1 LNVLLKSKKLDILL
15 ITAVVLISSAAIA
28 YAQIQNPISSGS
40 FAELIK
46 RIAQEIRPIAI
57 TFSVVFIIYSGFLF
71 VTASGNQEKLKS
83 AKTTF
88 TWTIVGTAIVVGA
101 SLLAEVVINT
111 IRNL

>member
-1 LNVLLKSKKLDILL
+1 MTWLKSKKLAILIL
-15 ITAVVLISSAAIA
+15 TAVVLIFSAIA
-28 YAQIQNPISSGS
+28 VYAQITNPISSNS
-40 FAELIK
+40 FADLIK

-71 VTASGNQEKLKS
+71 VTASENQEKLKS

-111 IRNL
+111 IKKL

>member
-1 LNVLLKSKKLDILL
+1 MFKSKKSAILIL
-15 ITAVVLISSAAIA
+15 TAVVLIFEATAI
-28 YAQIQNPISSGS
+28 YAQIKNPIGSDS

-71 VTASGNQEKLKS
+71 VTASGNPEKLKS
-83 AKTTF
+83 ARTTF

>member
-1 LNVLLKSKKLDILL
+1 MFKSKKLDILIL
-15 ITAVVLISSAAIA
+15 AVILLVLGVTAS
-28 YAQIQNPISSGS
+28 YAQIQNPISSNS
-40 FAELIK
+40 FADLIK
-46 RIAQEIRPIAI
+46 KIAQDIRPIAI

-71 VTASGNQEKLKS
+71 VTASGNPEKLKT
-83 AKTTF
+83 ARQTF

>member
-1 LNVLLKSKKLDILL
+1 MVWFKSKKLDISIL
-15 ITAVVLISSAAIA
+15 TASVLIFGTVAV
-28 YAQIQNPISSGS
+28 YAQITNPISSGS
-40 FAELIK
+40 FADLIK

-71 VTASGNQEKLKS
+71 VTASGNPEKLKS
-83 AKTTF
+83 ARTTF

-111 IRNL
+111 IKKL